1 MKQKIKTKTKKSKP
15 TYFSK
20 LTYEIKRSAI
30 FKYDLS
36 WV

>member
-1 MKQKIKTKTKKSKP
+1 MKSKIKTKVKKSKT

-20 LTYEIKRSAI
+20 LTYNIKRSAI